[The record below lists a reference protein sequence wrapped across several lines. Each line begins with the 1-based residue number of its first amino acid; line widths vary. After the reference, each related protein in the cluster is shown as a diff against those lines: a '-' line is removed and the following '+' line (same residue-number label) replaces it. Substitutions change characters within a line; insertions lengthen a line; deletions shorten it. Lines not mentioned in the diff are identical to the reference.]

1 MEDLHGKIFHLFNT
15 HLSLPTPWARE
26 FWSQPGKMGFGTN
39 QVAEAK
45 AVAQYAQSVTRNEP
59 YLVVGDFNTA
69 PMTPVYEYL
78 TREAKLRGAQEQL
91 KHFELS
97 GEEKFATAGFMH
109 LRMHLDHIFAHGD
122 LGFVDLEGTHTF
134 GDPKSPFTGLSD
146 HVPMIARFDLG

>member
-1 MEDLHGKIFHLFNT
+1 
-15 HLSLPTPWARE
+15 
-26 FWSQPGKMGFGTN
+26 MGFGTN
-39 QVAEAK
+39 QLAEAK
-45 AVAQYAQSVTRNEP
+45 AVAEYASVTCKNEP

-91 KHFELS
+91 KHFEQS

-146 HVPMIARFDLG
+146 HVPLIARFEHE